1 MYPPQYAL
9 GMSYQSISEHLC
21 DMYGLEVSSPKISQI
36 TDKLLPV
43 IEDWRNR
50 PLDSVYPIVYLDAIH
65 YKVREDGKVQSKA
78 IYTILG
84 IDTNGHK
91 DILGIY
97 ISDSEGAR
105 HWLQVLNDLRNRGID
120 DILICCVDGLKGFP
134 EAIATVFP
142 NTEIQLCVIH
152 QIRSSLRYVVS
163 KDQKSLM
170 KDLKLVYQANNIDSA
185 ETALLKFDD
194 IWGKKYPSITKSW
207 QNNWDKLTQYFKY
220 PKELRRI
227 IYTTNIVEG
236 LHRQMRKYTKN
247 KGAFTSKNALLKL
260 VYCACQKAMDKW
272 KQPIPNW
279 GLIISQLEIYFEDR
293 VKLGDTV

>member
-1 MYPPQYAL
+1 M
-9 GMSYQSISEHLC
+9 
-21 DMYGLEVSSPKISQI
+21 
-36 TDKLLPV
+36 
-43 IEDWRNR
+43 
-50 PLDSVYPIVYLDAIH
+50 
-65 YKVREDGKVQSKA
+65 
-78 IYTILG
+78 G